1 MKQLVLTV
9 IGVLIILFAQAQCQA
24 YFGLGQN
31 GVIISFTD
39 SSTMQSTN
47 YSATWSWD
55 FGDGNTS
62 NQQNPVHTYS
72 NGTYNACLIITF
84 LDSVSMSTCVST
96 HCESILISNSPPA
109 SWDCTPANG
118 CLDPGT
124 GLGQYSTLTACQTA
138 CGIPSWDCDPVTGC
152 YDPGTG
158 LGQYTSFVHCD
169 TTCGS
174 TNTPSWDCD
183 PVTGCYDPGT
193 GAGLYTTLSTCLAVC
208 GSTTSNYCDS
218 MTVTGSQYVFTVEVN
233 NINTII
239 DHWLTT
245 SNNYADTLQYDNMT
259 NIHTINTVGVTY
271 DTIITCITY
280 VINNGTYTCCET
292 WIWDASSGFWAR
304 MSGVTL
310 IGEINLFNKKLIKV
324 VNVLGREI
332 KEKSN
337 TPLFYIYDDGTVE
350 KKIIL
355 E

>member
-1 MKQLVLTV
+1 MKKLFLTFISV
-9 IGVLIILFAQAQCQA
+9 FTILYSQAQCQA

-72 NGTYNACLIITF
+72 NGMYNACLIITF
-84 LDSVSMSTCVST
+84 LDSVSMNTCISTYCD
-96 HCESILISNSPPA
+96 SIFIGNAPPA

-118 CLDPGT
+118 CFDPGT

-138 CGIPSWDCDPVTGC
+138 CGI
-152 YDPGTG
+152 
-158 LGQYTSFVHCD
+158 
-169 TTCGS
+169 
-174 TNTPSWDCD
+174 PSWDCD

-280 VINNGTYTCCET
+280 ANVASWYTCCVT
-292 WIWDASSGFWAR
+292 WVWNGSYWAKIG
-304 MSGVTL
+304 SVTS
-310 IGEINLFNKKLIKV
+310 IGEINLSNNKKLLKV
-324 VNVLGREI
+324 IDVLGRNANGD
-332 KEKSN
+332 KNK
-337 TPLFYIYDDGTVE
+337 PLFYIYDDGTVE